1 MEINRKYRII
11 VSAMVLSLFL
21 STGESKAVRNVDLY
35 AKKIGET
42 IPKSFIRTVMNF
54 KDEEDLKLK
63 ESILLSEK
71 DSDYTPII
79 VNNKTNDNKKE
90 NNKTISNTEKKD
102 KPIIK
107 YSESEYDLFC
117 RLIMGEC
124 GGESYQCQLATASV
138 VINRVRSSRFPDTL
152 KGVIKQK
159 GQFSGRTDKKPTE
172 SIKKAC
178 WEAICGNGNVPSSV
192 LYFRASKSKKWGSHT
207 FYRRIGGHS
216 FYKQ

>member
-1 MEINRKYRII
+1 MDINRKYRII
-11 VSAMVLSLFL
+11 VSVMILSLFL
-21 STGESKAVRNVDLY
+21 STGESRAVKSVDLY
-35 AKKIGET
+35 AKDIAKT
-42 IPKSFIRTVMNF
+42 IPKSFIRTVMSL
-54 KDEEDLKLK
+54 KEEEDLKLK

-71 DSDYTPII
+71 DNDYVPIN
-79 VNNKTNDNKKE
+79 VNKKDNKKE

-152 KGVIKQK
+152 RGVIKQK

-172 SIKKAC
+172 SVKKAC
-178 WEAICGNGNVPSSV
+178 WEAICGNGNIPSSV

-207 FYRRIGGHS
+207 FYKRIGGHS